1 MNTYQKELHRLD
13 TIINDW
19 LVHQQVEQIDKIIA
33 CLDKKQVIKKTPIE
47 LGITPDVLEDISFE
61 KGISED
67 ALEQMNNLLNNFR
80 SFISRRYGIWSL
92 PNLEAAQAIKK
103 AWNIQTGLEVMSG
116 NSCWSKALSEVGV
129 KMTATDSMAWAKTSE
144 TGSQAFYPTQALGA
158 RQAIEKYNDVDL
170 VICCWAPNFGSGDLE
185 VLEAFRRYTKPS
197 AHLIF
202 IGEKDGATNTP
213 AFWQAADNRQSR
225 EIKEINS
232 HFGSF
237 DFIEEKVYEIK

>member
-19 LVHQQVEQIDKIIA
+19 LVHQQVKQIDKIIA
-33 CLDKKQVIKKTPIE
+33 CLDKKQVIDKSPIE
-47 LGITPDVLEDISFE
+47 FGLTPDVLEDLTME
-61 KGISED
+61 KQTSAGEIER
-67 ALEQMNNLLNNFR
+67 MNNLLNNFR

-92 PNLEAAQAIKK
+92 PNLEAAQAIKN
-103 AWNIQTGLEVMSG
+103 AWNVQTGLEVMSG

-144 TGSQAFYPTQALGA
+144 TGSQAFYPTQALDA

-185 VLEAFRRYTKPS
+185 VLEAYRKYARRD

-202 IGEKDGATNTP
+202 IGEKNGATNTP
-213 AFWQAADNRQSR
+213 VFWQAADNQQSR

-232 HFGSF
+232 HFRSF